1 MKMLVDYLDRAMQFE
16 HMAAVEVNPDL
27 KATFL
32 KQRRTIGVWQQ
43 SGRLNLDCTMQPHHY
58 RSETLDRR
66 GAAVWAANRTAFV

>member
-32 KQRRTIGVWQQ
+32 KQAA
-43 SGRLNLDCTMQPHHY
+43 DY
-58 RSETLDRR
+58 RSL
-66 GAAVWAANRTAFV
+66 AAKRAAQLRMYDATSPLPK